1 MQKVTKEAI
10 FGMDGVKFLS
20 EVKISP
26 DGKNA
31 AFIATNG
38 CIKENKYRNYIWVYN
53 FESEE
58 LLRLTSSGEDK
69 NIEWLDNERLI
80 FPAARDEK
88 EKEKQKKGLPVT
100 FYYTISIKGGEAYN
114 IFEVPAK
121 ASKIKPVCEN
131 KFVVQVGFDNNMKDL
146 SEMDEAQKEKYLKE
160 LSEANSAYK
169 IFDEIPF
176 WQNGAGVTNKKRSR
190 LYVFDCAEKSFKAIS
205 APLMNI
211 IDWSVEGSTVAFT
224 GVEFDSIMVQK
235 SQLFTYDL
243 KTEKLAKV
251 ELDKDYAIGF
261 VRFVDEK
268 LLISARAFESINSY
282 ANSKLYTVAQSGG
295 KPELFVEGD
304 FSIGNSVGSDCK
316 FGGGDAFKVDDGKF
330 YYIST
335 RDYSSHLFKCADGK
349 EERVSADVSG
359 GIDCFDIVA
368 NKCLLVATRDKGL
381 QELYA
386 LDLASGAE
394 KKITDFNGEWLSAH
408 EISYPEHFI
417 FKNRDGVELDGFI
430 IKPVTYDES
439 KKYPAILDIHGG
451 PKATYGDIIYHEMQ
465 LWASGG
471 YFVFY
476 TNPRGSDGKGSEFAD
491 IVAERYVNWDYNDFM
506 DFTDVVLEKCPQI
519 DKDNVGVTGGSY
531 GGLMVNWMVGH
542 TDRFKAA
549 ATQRSIT
556 NFVSKCL
563 TTDIGYYHNLDQMGT
578 DPWTDY
584 QTFWDKSP
592 LKYADKVKTPL
603 LFIHSDQDYRCYMA
617 DAFQMFTALKMFGV
631 DTRMCLFHGENHE
644 LSRSG
649 KPKNRLKRLE
659 EITNWFDK
667 YLK

>member
-1 MQKVTKEAI
+1 MKKVAREDL
-10 FGMDGVKFLS
+10 FGIKFLS
-20 EVKISP
+20 EVRLSP
-26 DGKNA
+26 DGKHA
-31 AFIATNG
+31 AFIVTNG
-38 CIKENKYRNYIWVYN
+38 CIKDNKYQNFIWIYN
-53 FESEE
+53 FSDEY
-58 LLRLTSSGEDK
+58 LFKLTSTGEEK

-80 FPAARDEK
+80 FPASRDEK
-88 EKEKQKKGLPVT
+88 EKEKLKKGLPLT
-100 FYYTISIKGGEAYN
+100 FYYSIGIKGGEAEK

-121 ASKIKPVCEN
+121 ASKLKPVCDD
-131 KFVVQVGFDNNMKDL
+131 KYVVLAGFDNNLKDL
-146 SEMDEAQKEKYLKE
+146 SEMDDLSKEKYFKE
-160 LSEANSAYK
+160 LAEANSAYK

-176 WQNGAGVTNKKRSR
+176 WQNGLGVTNKKRNR
-190 LYVFDCAEKSFKAIS
+190 LYVFDRRENTLKPVS

-211 IDWSVEGSTVAFT
+211 IDWAAEGSKIVFT
-224 GVEFDSIMVQK
+224 GVEFDSMMLQK
-235 SQLFTYDL
+235 SQLYTYDL
-243 KTEKLAKV
+243 KTEKLVKI

-261 VRFVDEK
+261 VRFLGDK
-268 LLISARAFESINSY
+268 LMISARAYDTINSY
-282 ANSKLYTVAQSGG
+282 ANSKLYTVPLTGG
-295 KPELFVEGD
+295 APAIFQEGD

-316 FGGGDAFKVDDGKF
+316 FGGGDVIKMLDNKF

-335 RDYSSHLFKCADGK
+335 RGYSSYLFKSEG
-349 EERVSADVSG
+349 SAENKLSPEVSG
-359 GIDCFDIVA
+359 GIDCFDLSGG
-368 NKCLLVATRDKGL
+368 KCLYVAARDKGL
-381 QELYA
+381 QELYE
-386 LDLASGAE
+386 LDLTSGTE
-394 KKITDFNGEWLSAH
+394 KKVSNFNGEWLENHA
-408 EISYPEHFI
+408 ISYPEYFT

-430 IKPVTYDES
+430 IKPVSYEEG

-451 PKATYGDIIYHEMQ
+451 PKAVYGDIIYHEMQ

-476 TNPRGSDGKGSEFAD
+476 TNPRGSDGRGSEFAN
-491 IVAERYVNWDYNDFM
+491 IVAERYVNWDYNDIM
-506 DFTDVVLEKCPQI
+506 DFTDKVIEICPQI
-519 DKDNVGVTGGSY
+519 DVDNIGVTGGSY
-531 GGLMVNWMVGH
+531 GGLMTNWIVGH
-542 TDRFKAA
+542 TKRFKAA

-563 TTDIGYYHNLDQMGT
+563 TTDIGYYHNLDQIGT

-584 QTFWDKSP
+584 QAFWDKSP
-592 LKYADKVKTPL
+592 LKYADKVSTPL

-649 KPKNRLKRLE
+649 KPKNRMKRLE